1 MLVVNTPPALQA
13 SNKNADQ
20 AVAHCYLL
28 LLGSNAAPERK
39 LDLAGAGLRRA
50 FADLQLS
57 SREQSPAREGGEVPD
72 YINQA
77 ALISSELD
85 PAALKQRLRAIEK
98 ALGRVRPNPNP
109 GHCPIDIDLI
119 ARLGSKPIA
128 IAPEDL
134 EDPIARRLC
143 AELIGDLLP
152 VLRGLA

>member
-13 SNKNADQ
+13 STKSADL
-20 AVAHCYLL
+20 AGAHRYLL
-28 LLGSNAAPERK
+28 LLGSNATPERK

-50 FADLQLS
+50 FADLELS

-77 ALISSELD
+77 ALISTELD

-98 ALGRVRPNPNP
+98 ALGRVRPNPTP

-119 ARLGSKPIA
+119 ARLGAKPIA